1 MAIVPVLV
9 HKSQT
14 GVTATSDEFVLDGLR
29 NVSVTAILTS
39 AGSPPTGAVL
49 EYTNSEKGLI
59 DNGSALW
66 LESERGNSITSFA
79 ESSFIP
85 VGGVRVK
92 ATDGTWTIDVRL
104 AN

>member
-9 HKSQT
+9 HKSQI

-29 NVSVTAILTS
+29 NVSVTAILT
-39 AGSPPTGAVL
+39 AGSPATGAVL

-59 DNGSALW
+59 DNGTALW
-66 LESERGNSITSFA
+66 LESERGNSIVSFA